1 MIAIAGWPAQDTLCD
16 KILKKRSPH
25 TELSAQSSLSIFS
38 QKYLL
43 KCEDTYLILQNKYL
57 HIYEDSFGAKIPRDD
72 YTQNLLKHFAR
83 L

>member
-16 KILKKRSPH
+16 KILKKDH

-57 HIYEDSFGAKIPRDD
+57 HIYEDSFEAKIPRDD